1 MWKVI
6 IRRILIMIPQLFILS
21 LLVFLLAK
29 MMPGDPFSGLI
40 GPNTGPKQ
48 IAALREAAG
57 LNDPWWQ
64 QYIHWISNAAHGD
77 LGMSYTMK
85 QPVSTLIGSRMVNT
99 FWLSLLAMILTYAL
113 AIPMAISAARHE
125 GSLWDR
131 ILLIY
136 NSVTFG
142 IPAYVVYLLFIFIF
156 GFTLGLFPTGGT
168 VDPNVSG
175 FFPTLINK
183 IYHMILPAITMA
195 LLGTTAIFTYLRSGI
210 LDEQTQDY
218 VKTARAKGV
227 SEDHVFTRHI
237 LRNALLPIAANFG
250 FVITGL
256 LGGAIFAETIF
267 GYPGLGKL
275 FITAITGRDYSVI
288 TALILLNGFLALLGA
303 LLSDIIMAIVDPRI
317 RIE

>member
-6 IRRILIMIPQLFILS
+6 IRRLLIMIPQLFILS
-21 LLVFLLAK
+21 VMVFMLAK
-29 MMPGDPFSGLI
+29 MMPGDPFGGLI
-40 GPNTGPKQ
+40 GPNTDPKQ
-48 IAALREAAG
+48 IEALREAAG

-64 QYIHWISNAAHGD
+64 QYINWVQNAFHGD
-77 LGMSYTMK
+77 FGMSYTMK
-85 QPVSTLIGSRMVNT
+85 QPVTTLIGSRMVNT
-99 FWLSLLAMILTYAL
+99 FWLSLLAMILTYLL
-113 AIPMAISAARHE
+113 AIPMAISAARRE
-125 GSLWDR
+125 GSWWDR
-131 ILLIY
+131 VLLIY

-156 GFTLGLFPTGGT
+156 GFTLGWFPTGGT
-168 VDPNVSG
+168 VSPSATG
-175 FFPTLINK
+175 FFPVLMSK
-183 IYHMILPAITMA
+183 IYHMILPAVTMA

-210 LDEQTQDY
+210 LDEQGQDY

-227 SEDHVFTRHI
+227 TENRVFSRHI

-267 GYPGLGKL
+267 GYPGLGQL
-275 FITAITGRDYSVI
+275 FITAITSRDYSVI
-288 TALILLNGFLALLGA
+288 TALILLNGLLALFGA
-303 LLSDIIMAIVDPRI
+303 MLSDIIMAIVDPRI